1 MEPVNEIVEPD
12 NAKILMRQT
21 SYTLD
26 ECIELLKTKTLEE
39 SIKDFLGIVEKK
51 EETGTTNQKIFRSIL
66 EHFYINF
73 NVFIGSLRTEP
84 TLVILDTNVLSF
96 ELYNPLNVVT
106 SNIFVEL
113 LKSNSNWLGS
123 AWTTCC

>member
-51 EETGTTNQKIFRSIL
+51 EETGTTNQKIFRSIR
-66 EHFYINF
+66 EHF
-73 NVFIGSLRTEP
+73 
-84 TLVILDTNVLSF
+84 
-96 ELYNPLNVVT
+96 
-106 SNIFVEL
+106 
-113 LKSNSNWLGS
+113 
-123 AWTTCC
+123 